1 MTKRPNHTTAW
12 IRKATRNRMK
22 SCLPDESWTYD
33 DLINEA
39 LNQADFAQR
48 ND

>member
-12 IRKATRNRMK
+12 IRKTTRDRMK
-22 SCLPDESWTYD
+22 SCLPNENWTYN

-39 LNQADFAQR
+39 LNQADFDPE